1 VVFSTKLYLLGY
13 SLNPDLSL
21 VDNLG
26 ELISY
31 IDSIDRGIPL
41 INIIYRYIPMIHVKS
56 SPSDVLRLE

>member
-1 VVFSTKLYLLGY
+1 MVFSTKLYLLGY

-41 INIIYRYIPMIHVKS
+41 INIIYRYIP
-56 SPSDVLRLE
+56 